1 MKQILLK
8 LGLFFSLMMIPII
21 TFFTLPYSEEFAYHY
36 IENDCYNHG
45 SWIYDRINHNP
56 SPIDVA
62 FIGSSH
68 TIHAIQDKKTEE
80 LLGQNIHIAN
90 LGYCRYGR
98 NIEYLILKMLLKYKS
113 PKLIVIEVHE
123 DEEKNSHDIFPYLA
137 ETKDLLLPP
146 TSINRDYLSDLIQGG
161 SARLEYFKTTYIFRK
176 TYPEPTDERYGYAAT
191 DRQVSGAELEENKRV
206 WKNRL
211 SQINPEIIENIQA
224 KFPLAYLNEMVK
236 ILQKKSIP
244 FMFIYLPESGSS
256 LQKPKY
262 ASLYQDLAPLI
273 IPPQSI
279 FDEPS
284 NWMDASHLNDKGS
297 EILSTWL
304 AEHLKSDLCA
314 DSSAI
319 R

>member
-8 LGLFFSLMMIPII
+8 LGLFFSLMMIPVV
-21 TFFTLPYSEEFAYHY
+21 TLFMLPYSKEFAYHY
-36 IENDCYNHG
+36 IENDCYDHG

-56 SPIDVA
+56 APIDVA

-68 TIHAIQDKKTEE
+68 TIHAIQDKKIEE
-80 LLGQNIHIAN
+80 LLGQDIHIAN

-98 NIEYLILKMLLKYKS
+98 NIEYLILKMLLKHKS
-113 PKLIVIEVHE
+113 PKLIVLEVHE

-137 ETKDLLLPP
+137 DKKDLLFPP
-146 TSINRDYLSDLIQGG
+146 TPLDRDYFSDLFYGG
-161 SARLEYFKTTYIFRK
+161 SARLEYFKACYIFRK
-176 TYPEPTDERYGYAAT
+176 SYPEPSPELYGYAAT
-191 DRQVSGAELEENKRV
+191 DRQVSGAELEENKSV

-224 KFPLAYLNEMVK
+224 KFPLAYLNEMVE

-244 FMFIYLPESGSS
+244 FMIIYLPESGSS

-279 FDEPS
+279 FDDPS

-304 AEHLKSDLCA
+304 AEHLKSELCA